1 MSSPIPSN
9 DGDLLPWL
17 QNFAIKIPTE
27 GPPLGLTAPQVS
39 SAVADCNMLI
49 YLIQTH
55 VGVTRQNAAAAL
67 QYKDLIKNGPIG
79 TPSSGVPVAATLPAP
94 PPTVAAGA
102 LPRLRLLVQ
111 ELKNKPAYNA
121 GIGTNLG
128 IIAPAAVANTEP
140 PNVTATDSHA
150 GNVTLTWNKGGWSGV
165 KVQTRA
171 QGTVDWTDLGL
182 DLFSPFVDT
191 RPLLAANTPEV
202 REYRMCHL
210 DGDDALLNWS
220 SVTVVTV
227 KS

>member
-1 MSSPIPSN
+1 MSSPIATN

-17 QNFAIKIPTE
+17 QNFSIKILTH
-27 GPPLGLTAPQVS
+27 GTALGIAAAQIS
-39 SAVADCNMLI
+39 SATADCDMLI

-79 TPSSGVPVAATLPAP
+79 TVSGDVPSAVALPASP
-94 PPTVAAGA
+94 PAVAAGA

-111 ELKNKPAYNA
+111 EIKNKPSYDI
-121 GIGTNLG
+121 GIGTDLG
-128 IIAPAAVANTEP
+128 IIAAATTTNTDP
-140 PNVTATDSHA
+140 PNISITGDHA
-150 GNVTLTWNKGGWSGV
+150 ANVTLGWNKAGWTGV
-165 KVQTRA
+165 KVQARA
-171 QGTVDWTDLGL
+171 QGTVDWTDVGM
-182 DLFSPFVDT
+182 DLFSPYVDT
-191 RPLLAANTPEV
+191 RPLLTANTPEV

-210 DGDDALLNWS
+210 DGDTALMNWS